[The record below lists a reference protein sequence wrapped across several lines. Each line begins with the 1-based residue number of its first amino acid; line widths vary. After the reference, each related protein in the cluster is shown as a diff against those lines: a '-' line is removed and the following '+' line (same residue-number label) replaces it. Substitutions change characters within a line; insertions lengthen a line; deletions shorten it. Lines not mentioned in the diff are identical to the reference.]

1 MIVES
6 ILHLRSYILKKEKN
20 YLKRPFEKRLENM
33 ANPSLVSTKEVDYL
47 DEDKPLRGQNY
58 VCLSFLSP
66 EDILKNKDVYY
77 FERYL
82 ENFSK
87 QMDELLSGLA
97 DKYKEDVSSIKLIR
111 ENNEKIFNGRELQED
126 FRFFKRVKSET
137 IEKEFHEENNFQTS
151 VRGIKVRGVFETLKE
166 AQVRAEVLRRS
177 GDTRFDIFVGQVGVW
192 CPWSPNPEDLQ
203 EQEYAE
209 SQLNTLM
216 KQYKENMTLRDEF
229 YEMRKQEKLQDAQR
243 VTKEALE
250 KTDPL
255 TIRREEEAAAMQTD
269 ASASAETDS
278 KAE

>member
-1 MIVES
+1 
-6 ILHLRSYILKKEKN
+6 
-20 YLKRPFEKRLENM
+20 M
-33 ANPSLVSTKEVDYL
+33 ANSSLVSTKEVDYL

-66 EDILKNKDVYY
+66 EEILKNKDVYY

-87 QMDELLSGLA
+87 QMEELLSGLA
-97 DKYKEDVSSIKLIR
+97 EKYKEDAGSFTVIR
-111 ENNEKIFNGRELQED
+111 ENNAKIFNGSELQED
-126 FRFFKRVKSET
+126 FRFYKRAHAET
-137 IEKEFHEENNFQTS
+137 IEKEFHTENQFQTS

-216 KQYKENMTLRDEF
+216 KQYKENMDLRDQF
-229 YEMRKQEKLQDAQR
+229 YETRKQEKLDEAQR
-243 VTKEALE
+243 ATKEALE
-250 KTDPL
+250 KKDPL
-255 TIRREEEAAAMQTD
+255 TIRKEEEAVAASMDTD
-269 ASASAETDS
+269 ASTSVEPSS

>member
-1 MIVES
+1 MQS
-6 ILHLRSYILKKEKN
+6 SLKPE
-20 YLKRPFEKRLENM
+20 E
-33 ANPSLVSTKEVDYL
+33 DYL

-87 QMDELLSGLA
+87 QMDELLSSLA
-97 DKYKEDVSSIKLIR
+97 EKYKDEASSIKLIR
-111 ENNEKIFNGRELQED
+111 ENNEKIFNGCELQED
-126 FRFFKRVKSET
+126 FRFFKRVQSET

-216 KQYKENMTLRDEF
+216 KQYKENMNMRDEF
-229 YEMRKQEKLQDAQR
+229 YEMRKQEKLQEAQR

-255 TIRREEEAAAMQTD
+255 TLRREEEAVA
-269 ASASAETDS
+269 ASASMETDAATSS

>member
-1 MIVES
+1 
-6 ILHLRSYILKKEKN
+6 
-20 YLKRPFEKRLENM
+20 M
-33 ANPSLVSTKEVDYL
+33 ANLVSTKEVDYL

-66 EDILKNKDVYY
+66 EEILKNKDVYY

-87 QMDELLSGLA
+87 QMDELLSSLA
-97 DKYKEDVSSIKLIR
+97 EKYKEEASSIKVIR

-126 FRFFKRVKSET
+126 FRFFKRVQSET
-137 IEKEFHEENNFQTS
+137 IEKVFHAENNFQTS

-177 GDTRFDIFVGQVGVW
+177 GDTKFDIFVGQVGVW

-229 YEMRKQEKLQDAQR
+229 YEMRKQEKLEEARR
-243 VTKEALE
+243 VTTTALE
-250 KTDPL
+250 QMDPL
-255 TIRREEEAAAMQTD
+255 TIRRTEEAASSMQTD
-269 ASASAETDS
+269 ASPSEETPS

>member
-1 MIVES
+1 
-6 ILHLRSYILKKEKN
+6 
-20 YLKRPFEKRLENM
+20 M
-33 ANPSLVSTKEVDYL
+33 ANLVSTKEVDYL

-87 QMDELLSGLA
+87 QMDELLSSLA
-97 DKYKEDVSSIKLIR
+97 EKYKEEASSIKVIR

-126 FRFFKRVKSET
+126 FRFFKRVQSET
-137 IEKEFHEENNFQTS
+137 IEKVFHAENNFQTS

-177 GDTRFDIFVGQVGVW
+177 GDTKFDIFVGQVGVW

-229 YEMRKQEKLQDAQR
+229 YEMRKQEKLEEARR
-243 VTKEALE
+243 VTTTALE
-250 KTDPL
+250 QMDPL
-255 TIRREEEAAAMQTD
+255 TIRRTEEAVASIETD
-269 ASASAETDS
+269 ASSSADTSS

>member
-1 MIVES
+1 MV
-6 ILHLRSYILKKEKN
+6 
-20 YLKRPFEKRLENM
+20 
-33 ANPSLVSTKEVDYL
+33 NPSLVSTKEVDYL

-87 QMDELLSGLA
+87 QMDELLSSLA
-97 DKYKEDVSSIKLIR
+97 EKYKDEASSIKLIR

-126 FRFFKRVKSET
+126 FRFFKRVQSET

-216 KQYKENMTLRDEF
+216 KQYKENMNMRDEF
-229 YEMRKQEKLQDAQR
+229 YEMRKQEKLQEAQR

-255 TIRREEEAAAMQTD
+255 TLRREEEAVA
-269 ASASAETDS
+269 ASASMETDAATSS

>member
-1 MIVES
+1 MTTNQTI
-6 ILHLRSYILKKEKN
+6 
-20 YLKRPFEKRLENM
+20 
-33 ANPSLVSTKEVDYL
+33 VSTKEVDYL
-47 DEDKPLRGQNY
+47 DEDKALRGQNY
-58 VCLSFLSP
+58 VCLSFISP
-66 EDILKNKDVYY
+66 EEILKNKDVYY

-82 ENFSK
+82 ENFAK
-87 QMDELLSGLA
+87 QMDEFLSNLM

-126 FRFFKRVKSET
+126 FLFFKRVQSET
-137 IEKEFHEENNFQTS
+137 IEKQFHAENNFQTS

-203 EQEYAE
+203 DQEYAE

-216 KQYKENMTLRDEF
+216 KQYKENMELRDEF
-229 YEMRKQEKLQDAQR
+229 YEMRKKEKLEDAQR
-243 VTKEALE
+243 ITKAALE

-255 TIRREEEAAAMQTD
+255 TILRNEEAASMEAAT
-269 ASASAETDS
+269 SPSEETPL

>member
-1 MIVES
+1 
-6 ILHLRSYILKKEKN
+6 
-20 YLKRPFEKRLENM
+20 M

-216 KQYKENMTLRDEF
+216 KQYKENMNMRDEF
-229 YEMRKQEKLQDAQR
+229 YEMRKQEKLQEAQR

-255 TIRREEEAAAMQTD
+255 TLRREEEAAAASTSMETD
-269 ASASAETDS
+269 ATTSS

>member
-1 MIVES
+1 
-6 ILHLRSYILKKEKN
+6 
-20 YLKRPFEKRLENM
+20 M

-66 EDILKNKDVYY
+66 EEILKNKDVYY

-87 QMDELLSGLA
+87 QMEELLSGLA
-97 DKYKEDVSSIKLIR
+97 EKYKEDAGSFTVIR
-111 ENNEKIFNGRELQED
+111 ENNAKIFNGSELQED
-126 FRFFKRVKSET
+126 FRFYKRAHAET
-137 IEKEFHEENNFQTS
+137 IEKEFHTENQFQTS

-216 KQYKENMTLRDEF
+216 KQYKENMDLRDQF
-229 YEMRKQEKLQDAQR
+229 YETRKQEKLDEAQR
-243 VTKEALE
+243 ATKEALE
-250 KTDPL
+250 KKDPL
-255 TIRREEEAAAMQTD
+255 TIRKEEEAVAASMDTD
-269 ASASAETDS
+269 ASTSVEPSS